1 MGLLLRSLRH
11 HAPAHL
17 AAAAG
22 VAAAT
27 AAIVA
32 ALLVGAAMRDGL
44 QYRALQRLGPVTH
57 VISPPHGLAETTA
70 GAAAMVGADLNRGGG
85 LAVSVVAADGT
96 CGEADGEAVVPRV
109 RLIGVDAEWSFLRHG
124 LPLPTGDRCLV
135 SRAVADALALQA
147 GSEVVLAVERVR
159 GAEDGT
165 LFAQHRRDRRIAT
178 LRAVVADVID
188 GNGIGHVAPWRDLPP
203 GPLQAVWLD
212 RARLA
217 AAVGMSGRVSD
228 LLFSGWDPAPT
239 VAALRAAAAP
249 ADLGLR
255 VRAMGGTVRVEAVDL
270 LLDPAVAAALPE
282 ARRSSLYLADR
293 IACGPR
299 SASYAMVA
307 SLDPFPAGAAAPD
320 EDGVVLDR
328 WLADDLQAA
337 VGDQVEL
344 ALPVPDGAGGYP
356 LTRVSLRVASVV
368 ATGGPWTD
376 RDLVPLLPGITDA
389 DDLAHWDAPFPVE
402 LARVTPR
409 DDQWWAQHRAAP
421 KAFLHPRRMER
432 IWSAA
437 GGRGRFLTGLD
448 CAGDVATVSQRLVA
462 ALAPSYAGFA
472 AQPVYEQALAAA
484 AGSTDLGGLFLG
496 LGIFIVAAGLGLAG
510 VVMRLNTVRRA
521 GEAGTLRACGWSAA
535 AVRRLHAA
543 EGALTACVGAAA
555 GALLGVALAALLLHL
570 LAGPWAAAGGG
581 VPLRLR
587 WDATAIGAGGAAG
600 AVLGALTA
608 WWAGSLLVR
617 RGILDLLA
625 GWRAER
631 LRRPPVGWRR
641 SRPLT
646 LWWLLLRSLAAAPWR
661 AGAGI
666 GLAACACFVLVMV
679 AAQRRQALPSR
690 ALDGGFDLSALDGG
704 FDLIVETTLA
714 PGYDPAVA
722 EGRRHLGFA
731 DTEQALFTRA
741 VGLLVAPGD
750 GISCLQPDKP
760 LRPRLVGW
768 PDELRD
774 WPAPA
779 QGWSVLDATG
789 EDIPAVGDA
798 DSTQWIL
805 HAPLGTRL
813 SYDAGHLRIS
823 GVLPA
828 GSILAGDLLV
838 APERLRQLRPDA
850 ARTRWLVASPDP
862 AAAALALRRRL
873 APYGVEVTTTASA
886 IAAVGAVRT
895 AYLDAFL
902 ALGGVGLG
910 FAVLG
915 VAALVLRSAEE
926 RRWEGA
932 LLSALGLARRRWA
945 LLLAGE
951 QALQLA
957 VGMALG
963 TAAALAASLPALAAP
978 GAAVAWP
985 TVILV
990 LGGVLLLGALLALL
1004 AGWWGAR
1011 RAPARTLAAER

>member
-44 QYRALQRLGPVTH
+44 QHRALQRLGPITH
-57 VISPPHGLAETTA
+57 VVAPPHGLALATAQA
-70 GAAAMVGADLNRGGG
+70 GAAQTKDLAAGGWFAT
-85 LAVSVVAADGT
+85 AVLAADGT
-96 CGEADGEAVVPRV
+96 CSEAEGEATLPRV
-109 RLIGVDAEWSFLRHG
+109 RLIGVEQSWAFLRG
-124 LPLPTGDRCLV
+124 GQTMPDGDRCLV
-135 SRAVADALALQA
+135 SRAVADALALHP

-159 GAEDGT
+159 AAADGT

-178 LRAVVADVID
+178 LRTVVADIVEPH
-188 GNGIGHVAPWRDLPP
+188 GVGQVAPWRDLPP
-203 GPLQAVWLD
+203 GPLHAVWLE
-212 RARLA
+212 RSRLA
-217 AAVGMSGRVSD
+217 AAVGTPEAVSD
-228 LLFSGWDPAPT
+228 LLVAGWDPLPLVT
-239 VAALRAAAAP
+239 ALRTAATP

-255 VRAMGGTVRVEAVDL
+255 LRAAGGIVRVEAVDL

-293 IACGPR
+293 LACGTR

-307 SLDPFPAGAAAPD
+307 SLDPFPAGAVAPS
-320 EDGVVLDR
+320 EDGIVLDR

-356 LTRVSLRVASVV
+356 LTQVSLRVEGVV

-389 DDLAHWDAPFPVE
+389 DDLAHWDAPFPVD
-402 LARVTPR
+402 LTRVTPR
-409 DDQWWAQHRAAP
+409 DDQWWEQHRAAP
-421 KAFLHPRRMER
+421 KAFVHPRCMEL

-437 GGRGRFLTGLD
+437 GGRGRHLTGLD
-448 CAGDVATVSQRLVA
+448 LAGDVASVSQRLVA

-472 AQPVYEQALAAA
+472 AQPVREQALAAA
-484 AGSTDLGGLFLG
+484 TGSTDLGGLFLG
-496 LGIFIVAAGLGLAG
+496 LGFFIVAAGLGLTA
-510 VVMRLNTVRRA
+510 VVMRLGLVRRA
-521 GEAGTLRACGWSAA
+521 SEAGTLRACGWTAM

-543 EGALTACVGAAA
+543 EGALTACLGAVV
-555 GALLGVALAALLLHL
+555 GALLGVALAALLLGL

-581 VPLRLR
+581 VSLRLR
-587 WDATAIGAGGAAG
+587 WDATAILVGCAAG
-600 AVLGALTA
+600 AGLGVLTA
-608 WWAGSLLVR
+608 WWAGGLLVR

-631 LRRPPVGWRR
+631 LRRPPAAFRR
-641 SRPLT
+641 SQPLT

-661 AGAGI
+661 AVASL

-690 ALDGGFDLSALDGG
+690 ALDGGFDL
-704 FDLIVETTLA
+704 IVETTLP

-722 EGRRHLGFA
+722 EGRRRLGFA
-731 DTEQALFTRA
+731 DAEQALFTRA

-768 PDELRD
+768 PAELRD
-774 WPAPA
+774 WPAPTG
-779 QGWSVLDATG
+779 GWTVLDATG

-805 HAPLGTRL
+805 HAPVGTRL
-813 SYDAGHLRIS
+813 PYDTGHLRIS

-850 ARTRWLVASPDP
+850 ARTRWLVSSPDP
-862 AAAALALRRRL
+862 AAAALVLRRRL
-873 APYGVEVTTTASA
+873 APYGVEVTSTASA

-932 LLSALGLARRRWA
+932 LLTALGLARRRWA
-945 LLLAGE
+945 ILLAGE
-951 QALQLA
+951 QALLL
-957 VGMALG
+957 VTGMALG
-963 TAAALAASLPALAAP
+963 STVALLASLPALTAP

-985 TVILV
+985 AVTLV

-1011 RAPARTLAAER
+1011 RTPARTLAAER

>member
-32 ALLVGAAMRDGL
+32 ALLVGVAMREGL

-57 VISPPHGLAETTA
+57 VVSPPHGLD
-70 GAAAMVGADLNRGGG
+70 ADIARPLCDLAKDMRHGGQF
-85 LAVSVVAADGT
+85 ATVVLAADGT
-96 CGEADGEAVVPRV
+96 CSEADGDATLPRV
-109 RLIGVDAEWSFLRHG
+109 RLIGVEWNWAYLRG
-124 LPLPTGDRCLV
+124 GQTMPNDDSCLV
-135 SRAVADALALQA
+135 SHAVADALGLQI
-147 GSEVVLAVERVR
+147 GSEVVLSVERVQ
-159 GAEDGT
+159 AAADGT

-178 LRAVVADVID
+178 LRAVVADVIED
-188 GNGIGHVAPWRDLPP
+188 HGLGHVAPWRDLPP
-203 GPLQAVWLD
+203 GPLRAVWLD

-217 AAVGMSGRVSD
+217 AAVGASGRVSD

-239 VAALRAAAAP
+239 VAALRAAATP

-255 VRAMGGTVRVEAVDL
+255 VRAIGSAVRVEAVDL

-293 IACGPR
+293 IACGTR

-307 SLDPFPAGAAAPD
+307 SLDPFPAGAAVPD

-356 LTRVSLRVASVV
+356 LTLVQLRVEGVV

-448 CAGDVATVSQRLVA
+448 LPGDPAAVSQRLVA

-472 AQPVYEQALAAA
+472 AQPVHEQALAAA
-484 AGSTDLGGLFLG
+484 TGSTDLGGLFLG

-510 VVMRLNTVRRA
+510 VVMRLDTVRRA

-587 WDATAIGAGGAAG
+587 WDVTAIGAGGAAG

-608 WWAGSLLVR
+608 WWAGGLLVR
-617 RGILDLLA
+617 RGIFDLLA

-631 LRRPPVGWRR
+631 LRRPPASFRR
-641 SRPLT
+641 SRPLS

-690 ALDGGFDLSALDGG
+690 ALDGGFDL
-704 FDLIVETTLA
+704 IVETTLA
-714 PGYDPAVA
+714 LGYDPAVA
-722 EGRRHLGFA
+722 EGRRRLGFA
-731 DTEQALFTRA
+731 DAEQALFTRA

-774 WPAPA
+774 WPAPTD
-779 QGWSVLDATG
+779 GWSVLDAAG
-789 EDIPAVGDA
+789 DDIPAVGDA

-805 HAPLGTRL
+805 HAPVGTRL
-813 SYDAGHLRIS
+813 PYDTGHLRIS

-838 APERLRQLRPDA
+838 APERLRLLRPDA

-862 AAAALALRRRL
+862 AAAALVLRRRL
-873 APYGVEVTTTASA
+873 APYGVEVTPTASA

-932 LLSALGLARRRWA
+932 LLGALGLARQRWA
-945 LLLAGE
+945 ILLAGE
-951 QALQLA
+951 QALLLA

-963 TAAALAASLPALAAP
+963 TAAALAASLPALTAP

-985 TVILV
+985 AVVLV